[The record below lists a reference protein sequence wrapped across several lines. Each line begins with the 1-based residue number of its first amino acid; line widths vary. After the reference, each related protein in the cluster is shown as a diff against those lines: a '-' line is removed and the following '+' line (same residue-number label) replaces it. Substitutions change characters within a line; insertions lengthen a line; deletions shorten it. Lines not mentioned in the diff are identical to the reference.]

1 MRPLSIAACFLL
13 LATACGGD
21 SQSDEL
27 AALREQVAA
36 LKEQPATEAPA
47 TTTEAPATTTE
58 APATTTE
65 APATTTE
72 VSAIPADVDLLT
84 EIMVG
89 DSFPLL
95 EGFDILGYQESL
107 TFHFTKLLEG
117 DGSVCTLGGE
127 YGLDVI
133 GKALG
138 TCLVGIRFS
147 VGNSPDL
154 GDVYFRVNV
163 TEASATT
170 EVSAIPADVDL
181 VTEIMVGD
189 SFDIALGALYVLGNS
204 FPDGYSFPSN
214 FLLEGDGSVCTFGG
228 EYDLDVIGKALG
240 TCLLKVTLLDLANGP
255 EGSGEDVYIR
265 INVIVPPPPPPTT
278 TFAPLGDLEWTEAR
292 DANREYFDLVQAIET
307 WDLGY
312 TGEGS
317 VVAIVD
323 GGFEVTHPDFTDRI
337 VLEVCVRAEWEN
349 KCPNGEVLQ
358 EGSGALSTPS
368 EETGSHGTGVAGTV
382 HQFAPDAR
390 FILIDVGGTA
400 GSLGETGPAYDWILD
415 NAQRHGIDALVMSY
429 GVSVSQREALITGT
443 DCPDPDGV
451 NEQFVAMKALGVV
464 PIAASGNDGLLES
477 AGGMPGCYEAVS
489 SVGWASRYGLVHTD
503 SNVDEGLTLMAPS
516 GLEVAAAAFED
527 LGPYFQFAGTS
538 GAAPVV
544 AALIA
549 IGRQIN
555 PDATPDEL
563 IEVARST
570 AYSVDDFLV
579 KDLRLVDFLTFS
591 QTLAG
596 VAVSPKKDIS
606 IRPDGVINLLVGEGA
621 THSDLCLAGGFTLAC
636 WSDEISLRTS
646 PPERISGFVSVCAT
660 PSDSWGGNRVIIG
673 VAPGTCLFFVELGT
687 LGDDLL
693 LPPEYFQSRLIQ
705 VNVTE

>member
-1 MRPLSIAACFLL
+1 MRQLSVAACFLL
-13 LATACGGD
+13 LVTACGGD

-36 LKEQPATEAPA
+36 LKEQP
-47 TTTEAPATTTE
+47 TTEAPATTTE

-89 DSFPLL
+89 DSFSLFD
-95 EGFDILGYQESL
+95 GFDILGSNESVGIYS
-107 TFHFTKLLEG
+107 TKLLEG

-170 EVSAIPADVDL
+170 EVSAIPIDVDLVTEIMVGDSFPLFDGFGTLGVGTMGSNESVGIYSTKLLEGDGSVCTLGGEYGLDVIGKALGTCLVGIRFSVGNSPDLRDVYFRVNVTEASATTEASAIPIDVDL

-278 TFAPLGDLEWTEAR
+278 TFAPLGDLG
-292 DANREYFDLVQAIET
+292 D
-307 WDLGY
+307 
-312 TGEGS
+312 
-317 VVAIVD
+317 
-323 GGFEVTHPDFTDRI
+323 
-337 VLEVCVRAEWEN
+337 VRA
-349 KCPNGEVLQ
+349 
-358 EGSGALSTPS
+358 
-368 EETGSHGTGVAGTV
+368 
-382 HQFAPDAR
+382 
-390 FILIDVGGTA
+390 
-400 GSLGETGPAYDWILD
+400 
-415 NAQRHGIDALVMSY
+415 
-429 GVSVSQREALITGT
+429 
-443 DCPDPDGV
+443 
-451 NEQFVAMKALGVV
+451 
-464 PIAASGNDGLLES
+464 
-477 AGGMPGCYEAVS
+477 
-489 SVGWASRYGLVHTD
+489 
-503 SNVDEGLTLMAPS
+503 
-516 GLEVAAAAFED
+516 
-527 LGPYFQFAGTS
+527 
-538 GAAPVV
+538 
-544 AALIA
+544 
-549 IGRQIN
+549 
-555 PDATPDEL
+555 
-563 IEVARST
+563 
-570 AYSVDDFLV
+570 
-579 KDLRLVDFLTFS
+579 LVDFIRRES
-591 QTLAG
+591 IDVVHAHRG
-596 VAVSPKKDIS
+596 KDHWVAVMACRRAEREQSLLRSLQHCGIQIEFTRQRLKAAHRVRRLDR
-606 IRPDGVINLLVGEGA
+606 RPIHVQDSTDRSVILYEQPHHN
-621 THSDLCLAGGFTLAC
+621 
-636 WSDEISLRTS
+636 
-646 PPERISGFVSVCAT
+646 
-660 PSDSWGGNRVIIG
+660 
-673 VAPGTCLFFVELGT
+673 
-687 LGDDLL
+687 
-693 LPPEYFQSRLIQ
+693 
-705 VNVTE
+705 

>member
-1 MRPLSIAACFLL
+1 M
-13 LATACGGD
+13 
-21 SQSDEL
+21 
-27 AALREQVAA
+27 
-36 LKEQPATEAPA
+36 
-47 TTTEAPATTTE
+47 
-58 APATTTE
+58 
-65 APATTTE
+65 
-72 VSAIPADVDLLT
+72 
-84 EIMVG
+84 
-89 DSFPLL
+89 
-95 EGFDILGYQESL
+95 
-107 TFHFTKLLEG
+107 
-117 DGSVCTLGGE
+117 
-127 YGLDVI
+127 
-133 GKALG
+133 
-138 TCLVGIRFS
+138 
-147 VGNSPDL
+147 
-154 GDVYFRVNV
+154 
-163 TEASATT
+163 
-170 EVSAIPADVDL
+170 
-181 VTEIMVGD
+181 
-189 SFDIALGALYVLGNS
+189 
-204 FPDGYSFPSN
+204 
-214 FLLEGDGSVCTFGG
+214 
-228 EYDLDVIGKALG
+228 
-240 TCLLKVTLLDLANGP
+240 
-255 EGSGEDVYIR
+255 
-265 INVIVPPPPPPTT
+265 IVPPPPPPTT

-317 VVAIVD
+317 VVAIID

-337 VLEVCVRAEWEN
+337 IFEWEN

-368 EETGSHGTGVAGTV
+368 EDTGSHGTGVAGTV

-400 GSLGETGPAYDWILD
+400 HSLGEPGPAYDWILD

-705 VNVTE
+705 VNVIG